1 MSKNMKLQF
10 SHQDYQT
17 RAVQAVVQVFD
28 GQPLAKSD
36 FSLTGLASSVEYAS
50 DGSIGNVLKLSDEA
64 LLANV
69 QKVQKANGVAVS
81 TELMKSVSDNGKEE
95 FCPLNFTLAMEAWAD
110 YHKKNSE
117 HEQTSDLSRAA
128 VLEDFAYAL
137 EQLGRQP
144 SEVEKLRKEV
154 AVIRNENAEKGDVHA
169 DQTPY
174 ATQCSVL

>member
-69 QKVQKANGVAVS
+69 QKVQKANGVAV
-81 TELMKSVSDNGKEE
+81 ELLSNLVYGIQAAFSVDCSSSCLPSLKMTLLTTKVNK
-95 FCPLNFTLAMEAWAD
+95 LN
-110 YHKKNSE
+110 
-117 HEQTSDLSRAA
+117 
-128 VLEDFAYAL
+128 
-137 EQLGRQP
+137 P
-144 SEVEKLRKEV
+144 
-154 AVIRNENAEKGDVHA
+154 
-169 DQTPY
+169 
-174 ATQCSVL
+174 